1 MSGCG
6 NLKQL
11 LKKLSEAP
19 GVSGNE
25 SRIKEIIIGEIK
37 NFVDEIKDD
46 SMGNLITVK
55 KGSGKFRVM
64 IAAHMDEIGFMVK
77 HIEDKGFISF
87 ETIGGFDPRSL
98 GSQRVRIHSYKG
110 DILGVIGLKPPH
122 ITTQEEKDKALK
134 VDDLRIDV
142 GLNSREEVENLGI
155 KPGDSIT
162 RDISFSELGREN
174 IVSCKSF
181 DNRAGCTVLIELIKK
196 IKNPDYTLYGIFTT
210 QEEVGLR
217 GAKTAAY
224 GIDIDF
230 AIIIDSTTAGPIP
243 KTEADKVTISIG
255 KGPSIDLMD
264 RGFILSEKVKDI
276 IVKAAQDAG
285 IPYQTHIS
293 GGSTDAAAVHITKE
307 GIPTAVISIPSKYI
321 HSTVEIVDLNDLEST
336 LKLAMKSIEI
346 AKNNLK

>member
-1 MSGCG
+1 M
-6 NLKQL
+6 KQL

-37 NFVDEIKDD
+37 NYVDEIKDD
-46 SMGNLITVK
+46 SMGNLITIK
-55 KGSGKFRVM
+55 KGSDKFRVM
-64 IAAHMDEIGFMVK
+64 VAAHMDEIGFMVK
-77 HIEDKGFISF
+77 HIDDKGFISF

-98 GSQRVRIHSYKG
+98 GSQRVRIHSSKR

-122 ITTQEEKDKALK
+122 ITTTEEKDKALK
-134 VDDLRIDV
+134 VEDLKIDV

-155 KPGDSIT
+155 KAGDSIT
-162 RDISFSELGREN
+162 RDISFSELGKEN

-181 DNRAGCTVLIELIKK
+181 DNRAGCTVLTELIKK
-196 IKNPDYTLYGIFTT
+196 IKNPDYTLYGVFTT

-217 GAKTAAY
+217 GAKTASY

-243 KTEADKVTISIG
+243 KTETDKVTISIG

-264 RGFILSEKVKDI
+264 RGFILNEKVKEI
-276 IVKAAQDAG
+276 LLKAAQDAG

-307 GIPTAVISIPSKYI
+307 GTPTAVISIPSKYI

-336 LKLAMKSIEI
+336 LSLTIIAIEI
-346 AKNNLK
+346 AKNKLK

>member
-1 MSGCG
+1 
-6 NLKQL
+6 LKQL

-25 SRIKEIIIGEIK
+25 SRIKDIIIGEVKEFI
-37 NFVDEIKDD
+37 DEIRED

-55 KGSGKFRVM
+55 KGSGNFKVM
-64 IAAHMDEIGFMVK
+64 VAAHMDEIGFMVK
-77 HIEDKGFISF
+77 HIDDKGFISF

-98 GSQRVRIHSYKG
+98 GSQRVIIHSSKR
-110 DILGVIGLKPPH
+110 DVLGVIGLKPPH
-122 ITTQEEKDKALK
+122 ITTQEEKDRALK
-134 VDDLRIDV
+134 VEDLRIDI
-142 GLNSREEVENLGI
+142 GLNSKEEVEKLGI

-162 RDISFSELGREN
+162 RDISFSELGKEN

-181 DNRAGCTVLIELIKK
+181 DNRAGCAVLIELIKK
-196 IKNPDYTLYGIFTT
+196 IKNPDFTLFGVFTT

-224 GIDIDF
+224 GIPIDF

-243 KTEADKVTISIG
+243 KTDADKVTISLG

-276 IVKAAQDAG
+276 LIKAANEAG
-285 IPYQTHIS
+285 VAYQTHIS
-293 GGSTDAAAVHITKE
+293 GGSTDGAAVHITKA

-321 HSTVEIVDLNDLEST
+321 HSTVEIIDLNDLEST
-336 LKLAMKSIEI
+336 LKLAIKSLEI
-346 AKNNLK
+346 AKNIL

>member
-1 MSGCG
+1 M
-6 NLKQL
+6 KQL

-25 SRIKEIIIGEIK
+25 SRIKDIIIGEVKEFI
-37 NFVDEIKDD
+37 DEIRED

-55 KGSGKFRVM
+55 KGSGNFKVM
-64 IAAHMDEIGFMVK
+64 VAAHMDEIGFMVK
-77 HIEDKGFISF
+77 HIDDKGFISF

-98 GSQRVRIHSYKG
+98 GSQRVIIHSSKR
-110 DILGVIGLKPPH
+110 DVLGVIGLKPPH
-122 ITTQEEKDKALK
+122 ITTQEEKDRALK
-134 VDDLRIDV
+134 VEDLRIDI
-142 GLNSREEVENLGI
+142 GLNSKEEVEKLGI

-162 RDISFSELGREN
+162 RDISFSELGKEN

-181 DNRAGCTVLIELIKK
+181 DNRAGCAVLIELIKK
-196 IKNPDYTLYGIFTT
+196 IKNPDFTLFGVFTT

-224 GIDIDF
+224 GIPIDF

-243 KTEADKVTISIG
+243 KTDADKVTISLG

-276 IVKAAQDAG
+276 LIKAANEAG
-285 IPYQTHIS
+285 VAYQTHIS
-293 GGSTDAAAVHITKE
+293 GGSTDGAAVHITKA

-321 HSTVEIVDLNDLEST
+321 HSTVEIIDLNDLEST
-336 LKLAMKSIEI
+336 LKLAIKSLEI
-346 AKNNLK
+346 AKNIL